1 MTKHQIRI
9 AVIALIAAAP
19 SSAFAGFRVV
29 NPPKPE
35 AQELAKEKIEDGF
48 SPGRPAVKQYGQPGR
63 IELRQ
68 GFGRELPLS
77 LVIKQIVPT
86 DWETVFAK
94 SVQGTKP
101 VSWRGGK
108 NWTEVLSDLALQEG
122 IYADVDWD
130 KRKVTLLQTQSP
142 VVAGSSKP
150 ALSSN
155 PAATKSARSDVGA
168 VPGEAPAKKTW
179 VAENGT
185 SLRYSVS
192 EWSKRAGWTVVW
204 DAEVD
209 YPIVGTLNYEGDFVE
224 AVSSI
229 FRAHSRSTIPL
240 RVDIYPRQ
248 KLIHIPKE

>member
-1 MTKHQIRI
+1 MTQNQIRI

-19 SSAFAGFRVV
+19 FSAIAGFRVI

-35 AQELAKEKIEDGF
+35 AHESAKERIEDGF

-108 NWTEVLSDLALQEG
+108 TWTEVLSDVALQEG
-122 IYADVDWD
+122 VYADVDWD
-130 KRKVTLLQTQSP
+130 KRKVTLLQNQSP
-142 VVAGSSKP
+142 VVAASPKTGS
-150 ALSSN
+150 
-155 PAATKSARSDVGA
+155 TKGASSDVGSVHA
-168 VPGEAPAKKTW
+168 EAPSKKTW

-185 SLRYSVS
+185 SLRYSVT

-209 YPIVGTLNYEGDFVE
+209 YPIAGTLTYEGDFVD
-224 AVSSI
+224 AVAGI
-229 FRAHSRSTIPL
+229 FRAHSRSAIPL